1 MTLPKEANVMAENT
15 VSLKDTPRQEP
26 IKHFEAG
33 VVSYFLF
40 DELYHDID
48 LLFRRLKLLVMAGF
62 DDEKYMDTA
71 LDLIEKLVL
80 DAEGKLSA
88 TLEKARDE
96 KSGAGGNGVYVMQ
109 RITKVRRE
117 LDIMSTLT
125 EMGCEDLA
133 GQFWDRLFKTPE
145 PEATESPETAT

>member
-1 MTLPKEANVMAENT
+1 MAENT

-80 DAEGKLSA
+80 DAESKLDE

-96 KSGAGGNGVYVMQ
+96 KSEAGGNGVYVMPN
-109 RITKVRRE
+109 ITKVRRE
-117 LDIMSTLT
+117 VGIIKTLT

-133 GQFWDRLFKTPE
+133 DQFWRRIFKKPE
-145 PEATESPETAT
+145 PEATESPENAT